1 MNPSPF
7 ERITVNPA
15 VLGGKPTLRGLR
27 ISVEQIFR
35 ALSAGIPEA
44 ELLAEYPDLEPDD
57 LRACYAYAAELVES
71 ERVWNIPAGL
81 PA

>member
-1 MNPSPF
+1 MNPNTF
-7 ERITVNPA
+7 EQITVNPA

-27 ISVEQIFR
+27 ISVELIFR
-35 ALSAGIPEA
+35 ALSAGVPEA

-57 LRACYAYAAELVES
+57 LRACYAYAADLMES
-71 ERVWNIPAGL
+71 VRVCNSPAGL